1 MERRIALYPATL
13 DPIHYGHID
22 IAVRAAHLFDEVIV
36 GVYDRPKKRL
46 LFSVEERRRLAEVSL
61 KPYDNIRVAQYSGLT
76 VEYAYEIGAVA
87 IVRGLR
93 VFSDFEMEFRM
104 GLANKQLRP
113 TIETVAIMSDL
124 QHIHIS
130 STTVR
135 EVAELGGNVH
145 SMVPSHVEDA
155 LRERFAAINENR

>member
-1 MERRIALYPATL
+1 MTKRLAIYPATL

-22 IAVRAAHLFDEVIV
+22 IALRASHLFDEVV
-36 GVYDRPKKRL
+36 VSVYDRPKKKL
-46 LFSVEERRRLAEVSL
+46 LFSVDERKALAEEAL
-61 KPYDNIRVAQYSGLT
+61 KNHSRIRVAKYSGLT
-76 VEYAYEIGAVA
+76 VEYAYEVGAVA

-93 VFSDFEMEFRM
+93 VFSDFELEFRM

-113 TIETVAIMSDL
+113 SIETVAIMSDL

-135 EVAELGGNVH
+135 EVAELCGDVN
-145 SMVPSHVEDA
+145 SMVPSHVAEA
-155 LRERFAAINENR
+155 LKKRFAELQQT